1 MYDLPAAEALRKAA
15 AAARR
20 LARRCAREPRALD
33 VLTALACLALMALD
47 VPGLAAEDNSLNG
60 VMAAVVLAAGAS
72 SLLLRRVAPWVP
84 FLVALVLLGW
94 LHELTLAQFA
104 LYSLGRYRG
113 RLAGA
118 VGVVGYVSFAY
129 VMFTLPGWPVHRGD
143 TLSEFLSLVVPIGA
157 LAAGVGVAAN
167 RQDLVRELQAQRAA
181 TQALEAVQQE
191 RLRIAR
197 DVHDFVGR
205 ELTLL
210 SVRSQVLGRRAG
222 ATPYAAGFD
231 ELSETARSAHRML
244 NEIIVQRG
252 VDGAPTPG
260 LEALPELAAASGRA
274 GSPVEL
280 LVDGAAYRLSP
291 LRQAAVHRVVQECL
305 TNAAK
310 HAPGEVVEVRVR
322 VAGGRLR
329 VGVCN
334 ALPAGAGG
342 SARSAGSTGSSGA
355 AGAAGSAGA
364 SSGAAGVGPAGAGRG
379 DAGLSGGGFSG
390 ASGAG
395 ISGVGV
401 GAAGVAPVS
410 AGIGTVGM
418 AERVRAV
425 GGTFTA
431 GPRAGAYVVEA
442 DLPTGDLS

>member
-47 VPGLAAEDNSLNG
+47 VPGLAAAEDNPLNG
-60 VMAAVVLAAGAS
+60 VMAALVLAAGAS
-72 SLLLRRVAPWVP
+72 SLLLRRFAPWVP

-104 LYSLGRYRG
+104 LYSLARYRG

-118 VGVVGYVSFAY
+118 VGVVGYVLFAY

-143 TLSEFLSLVVPIGA
+143 TLSEFLSLVVPIGV

-322 VAGGRLR
+322 VVGGRLR
-329 VGVCN
+329 VGVRN
-334 ALPAGAGG
+334 ALPAGVAGG
-342 SARSAGSTGSSGA
+342 G
-355 AGAAGSAGA
+355 
-364 SSGAAGVGPAGAGRG
+364 GAG
-379 DAGLSGGGFSG
+379 G
-390 ASGAG
+390 A
-395 ISGVGV
+395 
-401 GAAGVAPVS
+401 
-410 AGIGTVGM
+410 
-418 AERVRAV
+418 
-425 GGTFTA
+425 
-431 GPRAGAYVVEA
+431 
-442 DLPTGDLS
+442 

>member
-1 MYDLPAAEALRKAA
+1 MHDLPAAEALRKAA

-60 VMAAVVLAAGAS
+60 AMATLVLAAGAAT
-72 SLLLRRVAPWVP
+72 LLLRRSAPWAP
-84 FLVALVLLGW
+84 FLIALVLLGW

-118 VGVVGYVSFAY
+118 IGVVLYVTFAY

-167 RQDLVRELQAQRAA
+167 RQDLVRALQAQRAE
-181 TQALEAVQQE
+181 TQALQAVQQE

-210 SVRSQVLGRRAG
+210 SVRSQVLARRASHG
-222 ATPYAAGFD
+222 PCADGFD

-280 LVDGAAYRLSP
+280 VVDGAAYRLSP

-310 HAPGEVVEVRVR
+310 HAPGAAVEVWVR
-322 VAGGRLR
+322 VVGGRLR
-329 VGVCN
+329 VTVRN
-334 ALPAGAGG
+334 ALPAGA
-342 SARSAGSTGSSGA
+342 AASGP
-355 AGAAGSAGA
+355 
-364 SSGAAGVGPAGAGRG
+364 VGPAG
-379 DAGLSGGGFSG
+379 S
-390 ASGAG
+390 
-395 ISGVGV
+395 
-401 GAAGVAPVS
+401 APVS
-410 AGIGTVGM
+410 AGTGTAGM
-418 AERVRAV
+418 AERVRTV
-425 GGTFTA
+425 GGTFSA
-431 GPRAGAYVVEA
+431 GPHAGAYVVEA
-442 DLPTGDLS
+442 DLPTGTLT

>member
-20 LARRCAREPRALD
+20 LAQRCAREPRALD

-47 VPGLAAEDNSLNG
+47 VPGLAAGDNSLNG
-60 VMAAVVLAAGAS
+60 VMAALVLTAGAS
-72 SLLLRRVAPWVP
+72 SLLVRRVAPWVP
-84 FLVALVLLGW
+84 FVVALVLLGW

-118 VGVVGYVSFAY
+118 VGVAGYVSFAY
-129 VMFTLPGWPVHRGD
+129 VMFTLPGWPVHRGE
-143 TLSEFLSLVVPIGA
+143 TLSEFLSLVVPIGV

-210 SVRSQVLGRRAG
+210 SVRSQVLARRAG
-222 ATPYAAGFD
+222 STPYATGFD
-231 ELSETARSAHRML
+231 ELSQTARSAHRML

-252 VDGAPTPG
+252 VDGTPTPG

-329 VGVCN
+329 VTVRN
-334 ALPAGAGG
+334 ALPVGAV
-342 SARSAGSTGSSGA
+342 GA
-355 AGAAGSAGA
+355 VGAAGSAP
-364 SSGAAGVGPAGAGRG
+364 GPAGAGFAGAGRSG
-379 DAGLSGGGFSG
+379 VGLSG
-390 ASGAG
+390 A
-395 ISGVGV
+395 
-401 GAAGVAPVS
+401 GAARVAPVS
-410 AGIGTVGM
+410 AGIGTAGM
-418 AERVRAV
+418 AERVHAV

-431 GPRAGAYVVEA
+431 GPHAGAYVVEA
-442 DLPTGDLS
+442 DLPTGDLT